1 MLEKIKENINKLNML
16 VDEEKYQKYEKEKE
30 RILNCKY
37 TILILLRLPAI
48 FTAMFVIYLTGLKM
62 LGLEAPFFMLT
73 IFIVLPITLIIGI
86 YAIGKTVDIFD
97 KHNKDV
103 ISKLKEFKI
112 DELKK
117 ITLDLNQI
125 NELKESVLFV
135 KKSMSLDDFNKTLL
149 EVEKITG
156 KEIGNAAF
164 YYILLTQYQSIYE
177 QIKKDKE
184 KIKTINQKSN
194 CLLQ

>member
-97 KHNKDV
+97 KHNKNV